1 MANAGSEEGDA
12 LGITEA
18 FVESPVHKAAS
29 TSSIDFDGLLQPGL
43 KLHENLAN
51 GNGGQAWP
59 AGMVL
64 AKYLL
69 RTRRDDLK
77 HCSMSVRQPFQWNW
91 RHTSKEKWRADSL
104 VALSSAQDQAW

>member
-1 MANAGSEEGDA
+1 MANNSDSEDGNA
-12 LGITEA
+12 FGITEE
-18 FVESPVHKAAS
+18 FVQSPVHRPAG

-69 RTRRDDLK
+69 RRERDGLK
-77 HCSMSVRQPFQWNW
+77 DCSMSVRRP
-91 RHTSKEKWRADSL
+91 S
-104 VALSSAQDQAW
+104 